1 MRAEQRRR
9 RLAEAAM
16 RVMKRD
22 GMRAATTRAITAEA
36 DMPHGAF
43 HYCFNSKHEL
53 IREIF
58 QADADSALAAAVATL
73 DESIAERADLRAC
86 LRRALAA
93 FWSQTVADR
102 EGQVVLA
109 ELSSL
114 ALREEA
120 LREVRTGQV
129 EVYVTRLGEGLE
141 LLSRRTGTVWT
152 VEARVLGAFV
162 VSAPMGITESW
173 LALGDEADPK
183 GQLELLADGVV
194 RQARPGS

>member
-1 MRAEQRRR
+1 
-9 RLAEAAM
+9 M

-22 GMRAATTRAITAEA
+22 GVRAATSRAITTEA

-43 HYCFNSKHEL
+43 HYCFHSKHEL

-73 DESIAERADLRAC
+73 DKDFDECADLRAC
-86 LRRALAA
+86 LQRALAA

-114 ALREEA
+114 ALRQES
-120 LREVRTGQV
+120 LRELRTGQV
-129 EVYVTRLGEGLE
+129 EVYVVRLGEGLE
-141 LLSRRTGTVWT
+141 LLARRTGTVWI

-162 VSAPMGITESW
+162 VSALMGITESW
-173 LALGDEADPK
+173 LALGDEADPRV
-183 GQLELLADGVV
+183 QLELLADGVAQ
-194 RQARPGS
+194 QAHPGS

>member
-1 MRAEQRRR
+1 
-9 RLAEAAM
+9 M

-22 GMRAATTRAITAEA
+22 GVRAASTRAITAEA

-58 QADADSALAAAVATL
+58 QADAASALAAAVAAL
-73 DESIAERADLRAC
+73 DEDFDERADLRTC

-102 EGQVVLA
+102 DGQVVLA

-120 LREVRTGQV
+120 LRELRTGQV
-129 EVYVTRLGEGLE
+129 EVYLARLGEGLE
-141 LLSRRTGTVWT
+141 LLAHRTGTAWA

-162 VSAPMGITESW
+162 VSALLGITESW
-173 LALGDEADPK
+173 LALGDEADPT
-183 GQLELLADGVV
+183 GQLELLADSVAG
-194 RQARPGS
+194 QAHPVS